1 MNLLYAFAFLL
12 IFQDTPFKKKEEFDV
27 KLNFEFRQR
36 PSESNTYT
44 YRYQEKTDR
53 STPMLPYL
61 TIDLKLNKLN
71 TYETRIRIVNSK
83 QVSVFTKK
91 AQEGLIIK
99 LDLGFTDDLKDRVTS
114 HEYIALLLNTEK
126 NPVSRIVISFEED
139 GSYFVNGEKRGKI

>member
-1 MNLLYAFAFLL
+1 MNLLYALVFLL
-12 IFQDTPFKKKEEFDV
+12 SFQDTPFKNKEEFDV

-44 YRYQEKTDR
+44 YRYQEKVDR

-61 TIDLKLNKLN
+61 TIDLKLNKLS
-71 TYETRIRIVNSK
+71 TDETRIRVVNSK
-83 QVSVFTKK
+83 QANVFSKK

-99 LDLGFTDDLKDRVTS
+99 LDLGFTDDLKARVAS
-114 HEYIALLLNTEK
+114 HEYVAELLNAEK
-126 NPVSRIVISFEED
+126 NPVSRIVIFFGED